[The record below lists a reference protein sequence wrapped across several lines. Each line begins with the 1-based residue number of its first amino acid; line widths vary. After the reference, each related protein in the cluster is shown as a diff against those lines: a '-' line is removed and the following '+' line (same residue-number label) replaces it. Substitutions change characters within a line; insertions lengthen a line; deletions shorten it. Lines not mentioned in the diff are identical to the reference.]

1 MTVFS
6 MKHDSRGFEARRLM
20 EGGSTMINDRF
31 LDEAREVPSTTPM
44 ERVVAWS
51 VFRSRADAR
60 KLLEHVYLAPGQGL
74 VGGYGR
80 DSVAPYW
87 WVGVQVQDVSQWGN
101 VTAVHKHGRLGD

>member
-1 MTVFS
+1 
-6 MKHDSRGFEARRLM
+6 
-20 EGGSTMINDRF
+20 MINDRF

-101 VTAVHKHGRLGD
+101 VTAVHKRGRLGD